1 MAKQKEIKLKSIM
14 PFATE
19 DIGISPELTEVQAL
33 MPIDLSD
40 RANLKR
46 DIEESG
52 EIRDPIK
59 VYADK
64 KGNYLILCGYNRW
77 QIAQELGWP
86 TVPIEIINMSQ
97 SEREELVWKDN
108 LNRRHLTTRQ
118 KQNLIDHFL
127 KLDPE
132 LSNRAIAKRTTTDD
146 KTVGQR
152 RKQLESGAEIPHL
165 KTVKGMDGKEYSKKE
180 SHPVKPV
187 KEEPKTDK
195 KSESSWWTPE
205 MEAEKKKNDK
215 LKLLINKKFQ
225 YQIDLLEDYIKQC
238 RKSKKEKEQ
247 NEARIMAYQISITS
261 LKELLKEILKEI

>member
-1 MAKQKEIKLKSIM
+1 MAKQKDIKLKSIM
-14 PFATE
+14 PFTTE

-33 MPIDLSD
+33 MPIDISD
-40 RANLKR
+40 RENLKR

-64 KGNYLILCGYNRW
+64 KGDYLILCGYNRW

-86 TVPIEIINMSQ
+86 TVPIEIMNLSPT
-97 SEREELVWKDN
+97 ERKELVWKDN

-127 KLDPE
+127 KLDPA
-132 LSNRAIAKRTTTDD
+132 LSNRTIAKRTTTDD

-180 SHPVKPV
+180 SPPVKPV

-195 KSESSWWTPE
+195 KSEAAWWTPE
-205 MEAEKKKNDK
+205 MEAEKKKNEK
-215 LKLLINKKFQ
+215 IKSVITAKFQ
-225 YQIDLLEDYIKQC
+225 YNIDMYEDYIKQC
-238 RKSKKEKEQ
+238 RRAKKEKAE
-247 NEARIMAYQISITS
+247 NEVRISTYHVAISD
-261 LKELLKEILKEI
+261 LKELLKKILKDI